1 MMRRFL
7 DSLDRVAKFQSDDV
21 IVLPGHGPQFSNLA
35 ERVAELKAHHGK
47 RETAILE
54 ILRAGRSPH
63 DRATKS
69 PASCGPSCPAII

>member
-1 MMRRFL
+1 MRRTEMMRRFL
-7 DSLDRVAKFQSDDV
+7 DSLDRIAKFQSDDV

-54 ILRAGRSPH
+54 IL
-63 DRATKS
+63 ATRRQS
-69 PASCGPSCPAII
+69 ADGA